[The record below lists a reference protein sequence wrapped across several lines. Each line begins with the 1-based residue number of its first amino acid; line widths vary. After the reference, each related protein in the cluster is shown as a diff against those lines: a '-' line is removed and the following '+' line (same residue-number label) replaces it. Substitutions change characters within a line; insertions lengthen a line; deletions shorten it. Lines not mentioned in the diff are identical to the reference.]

1 MDENQYTKSFV
12 SDGAPQFQQGPMQ
25 MQKPLRPDSYLI
37 WAILTTCL
45 CCLPF
50 GIYAII
56 QAAKVENLY
65 NMGDYDGAYKAS
77 NDAKKWSIISAVTWL
92 VVMVIYVL
100 LMLLLGAL
108 TNMDVNDLLQTT
120 V

>member
-12 SDGAPQFQQGPMQ
+12 SDGAPHFQQGSMQ
-25 MQKPLRPDSYLI
+25 MQKPPRPDSYLI
-37 WAILTTCL
+37 WAILTTCM

-77 NDAKKWSIISAVTWL
+77 NDAKKWSIISAIAWL
-92 VVMVIYVL
+92 IVMVIYVL
-100 LMLLLGAL
+100 LMLLLGAMS
-108 TNMDVNDLLQTT
+108 NINVGDLLHTT
-120 V
+120 I